1 MFTEQILKSIL
12 SLKTFSAAKSAHTP
26 ALEGIH
32 ISVNAETKTIT
43 ALSTDRFAAARMV
56 ITVPEVAGTSW
67 ERNVSIATLNA
78 ALATVKASGG
88 SVSVFPEAHMPE
100 FPTKVSGLIDK
111 AVNSVDFTDGAD
123 FNAKHLGAI
132 SKVNVG
138 GDKYGRWTI
147 RTARMAKHNDPQEVH
162 AKNKTLVA
170 TATYGDY
177 EVAVVVMPLL
187 TRN

>member
-12 SLKTFSAAKSAHTP
+12 SLKTFSATARAHMS

-32 ISVNAETKTIT
+32 ISVNAESNTIT
-43 ALSTDRFAAARMV
+43 ALATDRFAAARMV

-88 SVSVFPEAHMPE
+88 SVSVFPEAYMPE
-100 FPTKVSGLIDK
+100 FPTKVSDLVDK
-111 AVNSVDFTDGAD
+111 MVSSKASEHGGD
-123 FNAKHLGAI
+123 FNAKYLGAI
-132 SKVNVG
+132 AKVTVG
-138 GDKYGRWTI
+138 GDKSGRWTI
-147 RTARMAKHNDPQEVH
+147 RTVDQGDRPGM
-162 AKNKTLVA
+162 VA
-170 TATYGDY
+170 TATHGTYDGPSY
-177 EVAVVVMPLL
+177 EVAVAVMPLL